1 MHRLAWARN
10 KAERDSRR
18 TARQL
23 RRDERDEKRHQKRSK
38 RREKKGSQRERT
50 YPQRV
55 ALRATVGNAHLTAN
69 EVVLWFVV
77 EPFSTSFRPHSDV
90 ENQIESAA
98 AALGDLVRHRVYWR
112 VSTRPYPI
120 RRWAEGT
127 YRDATTHGEPL
138 PGVSD
143 FLDREQRQMHGLS
156 LADKYVYLGV
166 RIAKHRRYPR
176 DPRREMQGLADK
188 VRDVTEKVSTYGLD
202 ARPATELD
210 LEWLLRRSVC
220 LGMPVPAV
228 EQSVVGDYDAED
240 LPELTERAEWTAL
253 PGGRTFQVTGEGP
266 NGQKITRHVAVLTMG
281 RMQPTSIPQKP
292 GGGWMQRTDRLPFP
306 VEWAVR
312 VEVLPTEQVVGKLR
326 SQMDKIRDQFEHYVS
341 DHQID
346 PPESLKRQRVQ
357 ALAIEDEVSE
367 GLGGRAVR
375 TEGWYRLAVWGDTEE
390 ETLRRVAA
398 VRKLY
403 GRSVNWWHNADQLRT
418 GREFI
423 PGEPLANTAARRR
436 MSVTSLAAAL
446 PAVTAEIGDRIGP
459 FIGPTSGTSK
469 RAVVWHPWLD
479 MEDANASGLT
489 ILSGTLGSGK
499 SMFGGS
505 IVYRTAMLGAT
516 WTVLDPSGR
525 LGSLCDLP
533 ELSPYAEYVNL
544 LHGRNGE
551 LNPYRVVAEPKP
563 EHFEAEQHW
572 QEARQE
578 AAAIRKSL
586 CRDTL
591 RTMLPDA
598 TRDNTETESV
608 LGRAIRAVGGAPTAS
623 PHLVLNQLRAIADG
637 EIEADLTAKH
647 RILARDISDQLVEL
661 AETPRGKLIF
671 PSGYDNDRKDARSH
685 RGVPRLRV
693 YSLAGLKIPSGK
705 QLTAPGDE
713 ERMSITLFN
722 LAAWL
727 TQRSIYEG
735 DPNVRKGLFID
746 EGHVL
751 SLFDSGR
758 HLADKSS
765 TDSRK
770 HNNRVILGS
779 QNVTHWDLDNLANL
793 VGSVLVGRTS
803 GDATA
808 PASLKLLDVAQEES
822 YVKVLNKLSQ
832 RAIDRGR
839 KKGHAERSNAHR
851 QAPQQDLVL
860 HLDGRVV
867 QVPLTK
873 VPDPAER
880 REFVARLG
888 DQVEKVLA
896 DLSAHPHVF
905 EALMTTP
912 DSSRKAA

>member
-1 MHRLAWARN
+1 MHRLSWPGSKTDRATRRSRKEARR
-10 KAERDSRR
+10 AERK
-18 TARQL
+18 ARQ
-23 RRDERDEKRHQKRSK
+23 
-38 RREKKGSQRERT
+38 REKKGSRRERT
-50 YPQRV
+50 YPQRM
-55 ALRATVGNAHLTAN
+55 ALRATVGNAHLTTN
-69 EVVLWFVV
+69 EVVLWYVV

-90 ENQIESAA
+90 ENQISSAA
-98 AALGDLVRHRVYWR
+98 AALGDLVGHRLYWR

-120 RRWAEGT
+120 RRWAEDT
-127 YRDATTHGEPL
+127 YHDAKTHGEPL
-138 PGVSD
+138 AGVSD

-176 DPRREMQGLADK
+176 DPRREIHALTDK
-188 VRDVTEKVSTYGLD
+188 AREVTEKVSTYGLD
-202 ARPATELD
+202 ARPASEVD
-210 LEWLLRRSVC
+210 VEWLLRRSVC

-228 EQSVVGDYDAED
+228 DQSVVGDYDDED
-240 LPELTERAEWTAL
+240 LPELSERAEWTTL
-253 PGGRTFQVTGEGP
+253 PGGRTFEVTGDGP
-266 NGQKITRHVAVLTMG
+266 NGQRITRHVAVLTMG
-281 RMQPTSIPQKP
+281 RMQPTNVPQKP

-306 VEWAVR
+306 VEWSVR
-312 VEVLPTEQVVGKLR
+312 VEILPTDQVVGKLR

-346 PPESLKRQRVQ
+346 PPESLKRQRSQ
-357 ALAIEDEVSE
+357 ALAIEDDVSE
-367 GLGGRAVR
+367 GLGGTAVR
-375 TEGWYRLAVWGDTEE
+375 TEGWYRLAVWGDSEE

-398 VRKLY
+398 VKKLY

-418 GREFI
+418 AREFI

-436 MSVTSLAAAL
+436 MSVTALAAAL

-459 FIGPTSGTSK
+459 FVGPTSGTSK
-469 RAVVWHPWLD
+469 RAVVWHPWLN
-479 MEDANASGLT
+479 MEYANASGLT
-489 ILSGTLGSGK
+489 MLSGTLGSGK
-499 SMFGGS
+499 SMLGGA
-505 IVYRTAMLGAT
+505 IVYRTTMLGAT

-525 LGSLCDLP
+525 LGSLCELP
-533 ELSPYAEYVNL
+533 ELAASADYVNL

-551 LNPYRVVAEPKP
+551 LSPYRVVAEPRP
-563 EHFEAEQHW
+563 EHFDTKEEW

-608 LGRAIRAVGGAPTAS
+608 LGRAIRSVGGAPTAS
-623 PHLVLNQLRAIADG
+623 PHLVLNRLRDIADG
-637 EIEADLTAKH
+637 KVEADLTAKH
-647 RILARDISDQLVEL
+647 RVLARDIHDQLSEL

-671 PSGYDNDRKDARSH
+671 PAGYENDRKDKRSATH
-685 RGVPRLRV
+685 RMVPRLRV
-693 YSLAGLKIPSGK
+693 YSLAGLKIPTGK

-735 DPNVRKGLFID
+735 DPNARKGLFID

-770 HNNRVILGS
+770 HNNAVILAS
-779 QNVTHWDLDNLANL
+779 QNPTHWDLDNLANL

-803 GDATA
+803 GDVTA
-808 PASLKLLDVAQEES
+808 PASLKLLGVAEEDS
-822 YVKVLNKLSQ
+822 YIKVLNKLSQ

-839 KKGHAERSNAHR
+839 KKSQGGRNKPATTKRPRELSLR
-851 QAPQQDLVL
+851 
-860 HLDGRVV
+860 LDGRIVK
-867 QVPLTK
+867 VPITQE
-873 VPDPAER
+873 PDPAER
-880 REFVARLG
+880 REYVARIG
-888 DQVEKVLA
+888 DRVEKILA
-896 DLSAHPHVF
+896 DLQAHPHVY

-912 DSSRKAA
+912 DSTRKAA